1 MTAGMLVFFPLI
13 LSPNQIGKSYFISRI
28 LVQAVISAGV
38 RSRW

>member
-13 LSPNQIGKSYFISRI
+13 LSPNQIGKSYFILRI

-38 RSRW
+38 RSHW